1 MGTPGLDSSVWCVK
15 SCIRTLAAL
24 KKFSMKKDFVAPQ
37 RCVQTWYTRY
47 TGVKGLCLRPVAAG
61 SSGRVSHREA
71 AEAQAV
77 MMLAALQ
84 RWAKGLQ
91 KR

>member
-15 SCIRTLAAL
+15 SCTRTLAAL
-24 KKFSMKKDFVAPQ
+24 KKFSMKKDFMAPE
-37 RCVQTWYTRY
+37 RCVRIRYTRY
-47 TGVKGLCLRPVAAG
+47 RGVKGLCLRPVMAG
-61 SSGRVSHREA
+61 SSGSVFHREA
-71 AEAQAV
+71 VEVQAV
-77 MMLAALQ
+77 TMQAALQ

>member
-1 MGTPGLDSSVWCVK
+1 VGTPGLDSSVWCVK

-24 KKFSMKKDFVAPQ
+24 KKFSMKKDFMAPQ

>member
-24 KKFSMKKDFVAPQ
+24 KKFSMKKDFMAPQ
-37 RCVQTWYTRY
+37 RCVQKRYTRY
-47 TGVKGLCLRPVAAG
+47 TGVKAISLRPVMAG

-71 AEAQAV
+71 AEVQAV

-84 RWAKGLQ
+84 RWSEGLQ